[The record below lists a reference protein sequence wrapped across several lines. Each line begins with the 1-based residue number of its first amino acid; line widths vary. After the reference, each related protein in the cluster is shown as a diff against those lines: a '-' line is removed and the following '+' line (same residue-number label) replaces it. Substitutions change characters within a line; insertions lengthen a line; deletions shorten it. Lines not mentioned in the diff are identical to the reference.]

1 MTLRWNEAD
10 SFSRNVKKWS
20 SNIFQEKKVYNLQ
33 QTNRQ
38 KMTKGIDLNLLDP
51 LAQMS

>member
-1 MTLRWNEAD
+1 MTLRWNETD

-33 QTNRQ
+33 QTNKQ
-38 KMTKGIDLNLLDP
+38 KNDEGH
-51 LAQMS
+51 